1 MFEEI
6 CDILVKSTARSDCKE
21 EMWFDSLRTLFKMKD
36 KADKNN
42 AVNRVLLNK
51 ISEFLQLMSKY
62 IEFEKVVDVLVQSD
76 KKATFRYV
84 KEWFKSIFVSK
95 NDQEFLYRSA
105 KVLLSNENTIM
116 IDSIIER
123 SESGFKG
130 NVYFD

>member
-1 MFEEI
+1 VFEEI
-6 CDILVKSTARSDCKE
+6 CDILIKSTARSDCKE
-21 EMWFDSLRTLFKMKD
+21 EMWFDALRTLFKMKD
-36 KADKNN
+36 KADKDG

-62 IEFEKVVDVLVQSD
+62 VEFNKVIDVLLESD
-76 KKATFRYV
+76 KKANFRYV
-84 KEWFKSIFVSK
+84 KDWFKNIFVSK

-123 SESGFKG
+123 AESGFKG

>member
-1 MFEEI
+1 
-6 CDILVKSTARSDCKE
+6 
-21 EMWFDSLRTLFKMKD
+21 MWFDALRTLFKMKD
-36 KADKNN
+36 KADKDG

-62 IEFEKVVDVLVQSD
+62 VEFNKVIDVLLESD
-76 KKATFRYV
+76 KKANFRYV
-84 KEWFKSIFVSK
+84 KDWFKNIFVSK

-123 SESGFKG
+123 AESGFKG